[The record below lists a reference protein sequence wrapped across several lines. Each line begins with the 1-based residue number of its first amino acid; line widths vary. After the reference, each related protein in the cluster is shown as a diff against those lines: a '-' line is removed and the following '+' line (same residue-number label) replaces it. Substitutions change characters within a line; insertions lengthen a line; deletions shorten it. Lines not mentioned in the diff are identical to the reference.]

1 MIRPR
6 RALALTLFFTTAAC
20 GLSLSPRASAE
31 PGVCLGHAGRGQS
44 PPPTPGAAELRGPP
58 TAARLAGDATA
69 YEPYARATFGAK
81 CMQLELPLS
90 LAGRLE
96 GVSGFPLDRFG
107 DSLGARA
114 SASPEVRA
122 GARFS
127 SGLDWAPFALLAEA
141 EVDALTGTAAADPRV
156 AAPGVLGT
164 DGLTLQLRKLH
175 ARASLGPSLHLDV
188 GAQTSHFGMGLLA
201 NDGAHGWEPGSA
213 VFVDPRR
220 GDRVL
225 RAQLATGPLSAAR
238 IVASV
243 GVDKVLGDD
252 LLLEGDSARQAFG
265 ALLVGFGEPLSAGA
279 YVVRRH
285 QESAAGR
292 ATDVTVADLTAKA
305 TVRVPGATLGLETE
319 WALITGTTQLGATPE
334 RPTHDVLSLGG
345 AARASLDMGAVG
357 SVLDFLY
364 ASGDQ
369 NGYDGAQ
376 NAFQV
381 DPNFG
386 YGLLLFRHVV
396 ASQTARA
403 SALAGDPQLVGT
415 AQDVER
421 LPTRG
426 AATNTVALFP
436 RLRVR
441 PIAGLE
447 VYGGPLF
454 ALANVPSTDP
464 FNARI
469 TGGAPRSALGG
480 PAARALGAEVD
491 VGVRYRAL
499 FYGQEVTLGV
509 EAGALFPG
517 AAFTSLE
524 GARMGAVGGGRGM
537 LRWRF

>member
-1 MIRPR
+1 M
-6 RALALTLFFTTAAC
+6 AQTLFSACFAC
-20 GLSLSPRASAE
+20 GLTLPRPASADPHVCARLE
-31 PGVCLGHAGRGQS
+31 PGVQPAAALG
-44 PPPTPGAAELRGPP
+44 GPP

-69 YEPYARATFGAK
+69 YAPYARAPFGAK
-81 CMQLELPLS
+81 CMHLELPLS
-90 LAGRLE
+90 LAGRVE

-122 GARFS
+122 GAKFF
-127 SGLDWAPFALLAEA
+127 SGLDWAPFALLAET
-141 EVDALTGTAAADPRV
+141 EVDLLTGTAAAEPRV
-156 AAPGVLGT
+156 AAPGALGT
-164 DGLTLQLRKLH
+164 EGLTLQLRKLH
-175 ARASLGPSLHLDV
+175 VRASLGPQLHIDV

-225 RAQLATGPLSAAR
+225 RAQLITGPLSDIG
-238 IVASV
+238 IVAAA
-243 GVDKVLGDD
+243 GVDKALGDD
-252 LLLEGDSARQAFG
+252 LMLEGDSARQVFG
-265 ALLVGFGEPLSAGA
+265 ALLVGVGKPASGGA

-285 QESAAGR
+285 QENVAGR
-292 ATDVTVADLTAKA
+292 ATDVTVADLTAKITA
-305 TVRVPGATLGLETE
+305 QVPGATLGLETE
-319 WALITGTTQLGATPE
+319 WALITGKTDLGATAEHPV
-334 RPTHDVLSLGG
+334 HDVLQLGG
-345 AARASLDMGAVG
+345 AARASVDAGAFG

-369 NGYDGAQ
+369 NSYDGKQ
-376 NAFQV
+376 NGFQV

-421 LPTRG
+421 LATRG
-426 AATNTVALFP
+426 SAMNTVALFP

-441 PIAGLE
+441 PAAGLE

-454 ALANVPSTDP
+454 AMANVPSTDP
-464 FNARI
+464 FNTRI
-469 TGGAPRSALGG
+469 TGGAPRATLGG
-480 PAARALGAEVD
+480 PAARALGTEVD
-491 VGVRYRAL
+491 LGVRYRAL
-499 FYGQEVTLGV
+499 FYGQELTLGV
-509 EAGALFPG
+509 EGGALFPG
-517 AAFTSLE
+517 AAFTSVA
-524 GARMGAVGGGRGM
+524 GARMGAVGGARGM

>member
-1 MIRPR
+1 M
-6 RALALTLFFTTAAC
+6 ALPLLVACVACVAC
-20 GLSLSPRASAE
+20 GLSFSRRAAAE
-31 PGVCLGHAGRGQS
+31 PDACPDPAGLSGR
-44 PPPTPGAAELRGPP
+44 PPALRGPP
-58 TAARLAGDATA
+58 TAATLGGVATSYA
-69 YEPYARATFGAK
+69 PYARASLGAK

-90 LAGRLE
+90 LAGRVE
-96 GVSGFPLDRFG
+96 GISGFPLDRFG

-127 SGLDWAPFALLAEA
+127 SGLAWAPFALLAEA
-141 EVDALTGTAAADPRV
+141 EVDLLTGTAAAEPIV
-156 AAPGVLGT
+156 AAPGALGT
-164 DGLTLQLRKLH
+164 DGLALQLRKLH
-175 ARASLGPSLHLDV
+175 TRVSLGPVVHLDV

-225 RAQLATGPLSAAR
+225 RAQVIVGPLSDVG
-238 IVASV
+238 IVTSF

-252 LLLEGDSARQAFG
+252 AMLDGDSARQVFG
-265 ALLVGFGEPLSAGA
+265 ALLVGVGKPLSAGA

-305 TVRVPGATLGLETE
+305 TVKVPGAMLGLETE
-319 WALITGTTQLGATPE
+319 WALITGTTELGATFE
-334 RPTHDVLSLGG
+334 RPKHDVLSLGG
-345 AARASLDMGAVG
+345 AARASLDAGAFGTV
-357 SVLDFLY
+357 VDFLY

-369 NGYDGAQ
+369 NNYDSAQ
-376 NAFQV
+376 NGFQV

-396 ASQTARA
+396 AAQTARA
-403 SALAGDPQLVGT
+403 SGLAGDPQLVGT
-415 AQDVER
+415 AQDASR
-421 LPTRG
+421 LATRG

-441 PIAGLE
+441 PLAGLE

-454 ALANVPSTDP
+454 AFANVPSTDP
-464 FNARI
+464 FNSRI
-469 TGGAPRSALGG
+469 TGGSPRSALGG
-480 PAARALGAEVD
+480 PAAEALGTEID
-491 VGVRYRAL
+491 LGVRYRAL
-499 FYGQEVTLGV
+499 FHGQELTLGV

-517 AAFTSLE
+517 AGFGAVD
-524 GARMGAVGGGRGM
+524 GARMGAVGGGRTM